1 MENNIHKII
10 VNECQKQVV
19 FVDFSQTFDDLEIVV
34 SKDSSLSLRIIN
46 FGQSKS
52 GKITAKIEENGEL
65 EAIMADFSNGK
76 SILEVLINLVG
87 KSARGT
93 WKLSALSSG
102 NDDKKFNVFFNHLS
116 PSTFGLMDNYGVAR
130 NSSRLVF
137 SGANDIIKGAKNSKT
152 RQNAKII
159 VFDQGAIAKAD
170 PRLNIS
176 ENEVEASHAAIVG
189 KLNDDHLFYLM
200 SRGLN
205 LDEAKRLITLGYL
218 LPIANYY
225 EDKIKEQITTLIEE
239 RV

>member
-19 FVDFSQTFDDLEIVV
+19 FVDFSQTSDDLEIVV

-205 LDEAKRLITLGYL
+205 LGEAKRLITLGYL